1 MTTRLSGTRWSAI
14 TDYPLYLSG
23 VLDACRTAVTET
35 HPRSVWIWVR
45 RSCDHGNAQATTG
58 AALKRH
64 KNPQPLPNSSLLN
77 LLELARTI
85 HSAMCTAKQDLP
97 WDTRQALRVLPNKRS
112 T

>member
-1 MTTRLSGTRWSAI
+1 MASLVSDDDTFIWSALVSHYGLPATPEWGSWMLAELRSQKRIHALSGFGYEGVAI
-14 TDYPLYLSG
+14 TGTRKQLLALLS
-23 VLDACRTAVTET
+23 R
-35 HPRSVWIWVR
+35 
-45 RSCDHGNAQATTG
+45 
-58 AALKRH
+58 
-64 KNPQPLPNSSLLN
+64 LLN

>member
-1 MTTRLSGTRWSAI
+1 M
-14 TDYPLYLSG
+14 
-23 VLDACRTAVTET
+23 
-35 HPRSVWIWVR
+35 
-45 RSCDHGNAQATTG
+45 TG
-58 AALKRH
+58 AIATSAFPISR
-64 KNPQPLPNSSLLN
+64 PQPLPNSSLLN

>member
-1 MTTRLSGTRWSAI
+1 MASHPARQTHFVIPASQESR
-14 TDYPLYLSG
+14 PLLAKFKTE
-23 VLDACRTAVTET
+23 VLCHD
-35 HPRSVWIWVR
+35 R
-45 RSCDHGNAQATTG
+45 RNR
-58 AALKRH
+58 KR
-64 KNPQPLPNSSLLN
+64 PQPLPNSSLLN